1 MVFLLVII
9 RKGKPQDVRCSK
21 ICKKHAYTKPTEA
34 QALVLCIT
42 KEIIILKSTIVTDG
56 GSLNMASTLT
66 ECVYVRTMKVIGR
79 YQFNTYQFLSI
90 AMPLFV

>member
-1 MVFLLVII
+1 MQKACLH
-9 RKGKPQDVRCSK
+9 KTYGSTS
-21 ICKKHAYTKPTEA
+21 AGSMYY
-34 QALVLCIT
+34 

-66 ECVYVRTMKVIGR
+66 ECVYMRTMKVIGR